1 MANAWDH
8 VIGTDEYTTALERA
22 RSIAAGNGWKLNPDT
37 ARMEKVLGL
46 MTMNHTA
53 TGRYYC
59 PCKQSHPLDPGV
71 DTICPCP
78 ELEDEMA
85 QEGHC
90 FCRLYYRSS

>member
-1 MANAWDH
+1 MADSWDH
-8 VIGTDEYTTALERA
+8 VIGTDEYRTTLERA
-22 RSIAAGNGWKLNPDT
+22 RAIADQHSWKLNPDK

-46 MTMNHTA
+46 MTMNFTA
-53 TGRYYC
+53 TGEHYC

-78 ELEDEMA
+78 ELDDEMA

-90 FCRLYYRSS
+90 SCRLFYRSR